1 MGSKKNQKKKVK
13 VDSKPTRVKR
23 SSADL
28 ADSEGQDNGVQY
40 IAPIEQDIPE
50 GKHGIG
56 TSIRRSTHM
65 RPISTKLKMAAII
78 EEEAAFPADDSDQI
92 PHVLVDL
99 SPIKSKPGPAV
110 VEDNSADFMPDQV
123 QSGSESDSIP
133 SESSIATNPTSKP
146 VIAGKKDAAKSITFL
161 VPDGTDADETRTRI
175 NIMSHTSFYMLINT
189 LHDAIGCSGVKSKP
203 KLKYKLTRVTKAML
217 MQLQSVEDWE
227 GLKEEIETVQGKKKN
242 QASVAVEIIVP
253 DDYMESLRHTLGK
266 GKNANKKGTGK
277 GHGGHTQKEIKITNL
292 NASDDERSVVSDDDH
307 SRMSAKERG
316 TLQAL
321 KETLTPCDLN
331 TCRNERC
338 KLRAWAEALAA
349 GTYGVTYKV
358 PPNSKHFEKFHS
370 NTANAVANAGTA
382 EPTRIRAGHAVLGS
396 DGPYPVMGQ
405 MAGHTA
411 IGNNGSYPLMGQ
423 PQTPHPAF
431 YHPYAPQYGYHNPM
445 QMMELAMAVLKK
457 GQGRTR
463 SPSPATGPSSNGP
476 EITAAHAFPTISD
489 FIDMLTIQPD
499 AQDRDLEL
507 FKTQFQSE
515 HVHYIDELRGL
526 TAEEL
531 KDQFGFAWGDAWFI
545 HKAVEKAIHRVDKA
559 RKNMWQAKRARH
571 E

>member
-13 VDSKPTRVKR
+13 PTRVKH

-28 ADSEGQDNGVQY
+28 ADSEGQDNGVQD

-56 TSIRRSTHM
+56 TSIRRSTRV
-65 RPISTKLKMAAII
+65 RPISAKVKMAAII

-110 VEDNSADFMPDQV
+110 VEENSADFVPDHV
-123 QSGSESDSIP
+123 QSRSESDSIP
-133 SESSIATNPTSKP
+133 SKSSIATNPTSKP
-146 VIAGKKDAAKSITFL
+146 VIAGKKDAAKN
-161 VPDGTDADETRTRI
+161 GTDADETRTRI
-175 NIMSHTSFYMLINT
+175 NIMSHTSFYTVINT

-217 MQLQSVEDWE
+217 MRLQSVEDWE

-266 GKNANKKGTGK
+266 GKKPNKKGTGK
-277 GHGGHTQKEIKITNL
+277 GRGGQTWKEIKITDL

-316 TLQAL
+316 ALQAL
-321 KETLTPCDLN
+321 KETLKPCDLS
-331 TCRNERC
+331 TCHNKRC
-338 KLRAWAEALAA
+338 KVDKQGMHRDISWNQLRAWAKALAA

-358 PPNSKHFEKFHS
+358 PPNSKHFEEFHG
-370 NTANAVANAGTA
+370 ANAMANAGTA

-431 YHPYAPQYGYHNPM
+431 YHPYAPQYGYHDPM

-457 GQGRTR
+457 R
-463 SPSPATGPSSNGP
+463 PGP
-476 EITAAHAFPTISD
+476 HK
-489 FIDMLTIQPD
+489 PD

-526 TAEEL
+526 TAEEFR
-531 KDQFGFAWGDAWFI
+531 DQFGFVWGDARFI

-559 RKNMWQAKRARH
+559 RKNMRRAKRARH

>member
-1 MGSKKNQKKKVK
+1 
-13 VDSKPTRVKR
+13 
-23 SSADL
+23 
-28 ADSEGQDNGVQY
+28 
-40 IAPIEQDIPE
+40 
-50 GKHGIG
+50 
-56 TSIRRSTHM
+56 
-65 RPISTKLKMAAII
+65 MAAII

-99 SPIKSKPGPAV
+99 SPITSNPGPAV
-110 VEDNSADFMPDQV
+110 VEDNSADFVPDQV

-133 SESSIATNPTSKP
+133 PESSIATNPTSKP

-175 NIMSHTSFYMLINT
+175 NIMSHTSFYTVINT

-217 MQLQSVEDWE
+217 MRLQSVEDWE

-253 DDYMESLRHTLGK
+253 DDYMESLHHTLGK

-277 GHGGHTQKEIKITNL
+277 GRGGHTRKEIKITDL

-316 TLQAL
+316 ALQAL
-321 KETLTPCDLN
+321 KETLRPCDLS
-331 TCRNERC
+331 TCRNECC
-338 KLRAWAEALAA
+338 KVDKQGMHRDISWNQLRAWAEALAA

-358 PPNSKHFEKFHS
+358 PPNSKHFEEFHG
-370 NTANAVANAGTA
+370 NTANTVANAGTA

-411 IGNNGSYPLMGQ
+411 IGTNGSSPLMGQ

-431 YHPYAPQYGYHNPM
+431 YHPYAPQYGYHDPM

-463 SPSPATGPSSNGP
+463 SPSPATGPSSDGP
-476 EITAAHAFPTISD
+476 EITAAHPFPTVSD

-526 TAEEL
+526 TAEEF
-531 KDQFGFAWGDAWFI
+531 KDQFGFVWGDARFI

-559 RKNMWQAKRARH
+559 RKNMRRAKRARH